1 MSSRKRTNKTSNT
14 AIIALSVLAMIA
26 SGGFVFKD
34 KIVAVLK
41 GGALVSKLS
50 QPEVPTTVPVLIA
63 TQDIDEGFELK
74 RTMFR
79 QETREKKELAQ
90 VSTVGT
96 FQQLSGLYAKSF
108 IPAGQLLVS
117 DFVTKQAPV
126 NSVVPKIRA
135 GYRAVTVK
143 LDKSTTNEGWARAGV
158 RVDVV
163 LFTNQGFAS
172 EAVVIAQNITVLS
185 SGTSVSSEFGGD
197 AMQIQNGESTVTLEV
212 SAADQKRIKLAAGQ
226 GELRLLL
233 RGDEDTSV
241 QTDLPFRVQ
250 VRSIVL
256 PPEGT
261 REARPSDQ
269 GWFMVDG
276 KRYRVLGAAL
286 LPV

>member
-1 MSSRKRTNKTSNT
+1 MSSRKRTNKASST
-14 AIIALSVLAMIA
+14 AVIVLSVLAMIA
-26 SGGFVFKD
+26 SGAFLFKDRLLGTLRVGGFVST
-34 KIVAVLK
+34 L
-41 GGALVSKLS
+41 SK
-50 QPEVPTTVPVLIA
+50 PEVPTTASVLIA

-90 VSTVGT
+90 VSAVGT

-163 LFTNQGFAS
+163 LLTNDGFNS

-197 AMQIQNGESTVTLEV
+197 AMKIQNGESTVTLEV
-212 SAADQKRIKLAAGQ
+212 SVADQKRIKLAAGQ

-233 RGDEDTSV
+233 RGDEDTHV
-241 QTDLPFRVQ
+241 QADLPFRVQ
-250 VRSIVL
+250 VRSIVV
-256 PPEGT
+256 PPGGNPDV
-261 REARPSDQ
+261 RPSDQ

-286 LPV
+286 LPE